1 VFERIRREYRIAET
15 IRSSKWQAL
24 ERLGETVGVPA
35 LGEMAR
41 VMRLSEAQVSVR
53 DQLRAACDK
62 LRAQVVTDDAVQAQR
77 VSNLMQAPIFL
88 TIFPIMALVLIPTA
102 LQFQGG
108 GLTF

>member
-1 VFERIRREYRIAET
+1 VAGAR
-15 IRSSKWQAL
+15 
-24 ERLGETVGVPA
+24 RLGETVGVPA